1 MGPTHFCRKRHGKF
15 HYHFLPPRGGGME
28 IVMIYMFLANGFEE
42 VEALAPLDLLRRAG
56 CDVTTV
62 GVGGG
67 DMIVGAHGIA
77 VGVDIPDTMF
87 RDSKPEMII
96 LPGGMPGTK
105 HLDASRTVDAALRS
119 AANSGAY
126 IAAICAAPMVL
137 GKRGYLKGK
146 AAVCFPGFEEYL
158 EGAILQPKGVTVT
171 VDGKIITAVGM
182 GVAIDFGLEL
192 VEVLKGKDVAS
203 ALRTAILAD

>member
-1 MGPTHFCRKRHGKF
+1 
-15 HYHFLPPRGGGME
+15 
-28 IVMIYMFLANGFEE
+28 MIYMFLANGFEE

-67 DMIVGAHGIA
+67 DTVVGAHGIA

-96 LPGGMPGTK
+96 LPGGMPGTR
-105 HLDASRTVDAALRS
+105 HLDESRTVDAALRT
-119 AANSGAY
+119 AINTGAY
-126 IAAICAAPMVL
+126 IGAICAAPMVL

-158 EGAILQPKGVTVT
+158 EGAILQPKGVTVA

-192 VEVLKGKDVAS
+192 VEVLKGKEVAS
-203 ALRTAILAD
+203 NLRTAILAD